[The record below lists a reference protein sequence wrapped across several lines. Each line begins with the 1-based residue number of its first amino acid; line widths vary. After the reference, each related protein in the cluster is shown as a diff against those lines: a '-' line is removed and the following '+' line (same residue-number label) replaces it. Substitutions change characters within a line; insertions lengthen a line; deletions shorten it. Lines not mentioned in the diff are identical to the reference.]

1 MALNPLGPDANMFE
15 GVELLEALMARVA
28 YGKNSAVAA

>member
-1 MALNPLGPDANMFE
+1 MFE
-15 GVELLEALMARVA
+15 GVELLEALMDRVA